1 MTTHAVI
8 SIDLGIKNL
17 GWTVLMWDG
26 SSVVRIDDMRVRFG
40 VYNIDA
46 NVPKRMNTVVG
57 RCESLR
63 TFFGQMTEAAKGAM
77 IEAIVIERQVS
88 RNTMAMGLMYATTA
102 LAMEITDEVVIFDPK
117 SKFNKVGVTYVTE
130 RKQHK
135 KQSIRYAGNVLRK
148 WWRDGMGLFESMRKK
163 DDVSDAIIQGLVW
176 LMEMGFMSA
185 VRDELVMV
193 MVGED
198 VKVEI
203 DVKDAEDEMVDDGN
217 EWMME

>member
-17 GWTVLMWDG
+17 GWAVLMWNG
-26 SSVVRIDDMRVRFG
+26 SSVDRMSDMTVRFG

-63 TFFGQMTEAAKGAM
+63 TFFGQMTEGVAKGAV

-88 RNTMAMGLMYATTA
+88 RNTMAMGLMYATTSM
-102 LAMEITDEVVIFDPK
+102 AMEVTDDVVIFDPK
-117 SKFNKVGVTYVTE
+117 SKFNRVGVTYVTE

-135 KQSIRYAGNVLRK
+135 KQSVRYAGNVLRE
-148 WWRDGMGLFESMRKK
+148 WWRDGVGQFESMRKK
-163 DDVSDAIIQGLVW
+163 DDVSDAINQGLVW
-176 LMEMGFMSA
+176 MMEMGFMA
-185 VRDELVMV
+185 TVKDELVRV

-198 VKVEI
+198 VKGGDETVEEG
-203 DVKDAEDEMVDDGN
+203 AE